1 MKKRYRVTAGALG
14 ALLVC
19 GMVSPTFAAASVSK
33 DDTVYATLDPSG
45 AVAHQT
51 VSSWLHSDKG
61 LTNFADVS
69 DLQDIVNLK
78 SDELPKQDGTA
89 LIWNVDGNDV
99 YYQGASTDT
108 LPIETEITYMLD
120 GNPVEASAL
129 AGASGHLAIHIAFH
143 NNAVETRTIDGVEY
157 EICVPYFVL
166 VGTDLST
173 DHFVNIE
180 AEDGIIETDSTNQ
193 IVGFLTMPG
202 MRDTYGDLLDGKLSE
217 VRDKLLDSVDIECD
231 MKDGELPSLYVAYA
245 SDLSALD
252 ELDGGEFG
260 DVDEM
265 FDQLDELKDATQQL
279 IDGSRELADGCSTL
293 DDKLGELSSNYV
305 VFHDGI
311 IDACSGAGL
320 LTDATKQL
328 CSGMRTLTLGA
339 DTLGDGVDE
348 LADGA
353 KTLEEG
359 AKQTDAGASALSTGL
374 NTLDSNSSDL
384 SEGSRQLAQGLDQ
397 LSGALTSSDVQ
408 ALFSGSEEMK
418 RSLSD
423 LSDGMQKVCA
433 AVEGSDFSTAIS
445 TLDKMETLAYSLAE
459 NAEDLGNDDSDS
471 IGEARELTEEQEDA
485 LKEMDGGDEIL
496 EKFEDNVATIEDASE
511 SSESGEDISDQ
522 LKILAET
529 LGKVSDGL
537 RKSNDEMKEL
547 KESLATINSGLATAS
562 SKYSY
567 MNSGLQELA
576 GTLGSSVTKLHE
588 GAVSLDSGI
597 AKYTSGVSSAAQGAA
612 QLAAGTK
619 QVSGGASQ
627 LASGIDTLNSK
638 VPELKNGMN
647 QLSDGADQLDSG
659 AGELSAGMQ
668 QLQSA
673 SATVQNAIYQ
683 FDEAGTQLSDGAGT
697 LYDGIV
703 QYNEEGIS
711 KITENQTLTD
721 LRTASKIF
729 EEQRDMADAQSCYS
743 GAPASAA
750 ETTTKFVMRTQEV
763 APEEVETE
771 QPEETKKE
779 TLWDRIKG
787 LF

>member
-19 GMVSPTFAAASVSK
+19 GMVSPAFAASISK
-33 DDTVYATLDPSG
+33 TETVYATLDPSG
-45 AVAHQT
+45 TTMHQT

-61 LTNFADVS
+61 LKNFADVS

-89 LIWNVDGNDV
+89 LTWNVDGNDV
-99 YYQGASTDT
+99 YYQGTSTGT

-129 AGASGHLAIHIAFH
+129 AGASGHLAMHIAFR

-157 EICVPYFVL
+157 EVCMPYFVM
-166 VGTDLST
+166 VGTNLST
-173 DHFVNIE
+173 DHFTNIK
-180 AEDGIIETDSTNQ
+180 AEDGIVETDSTNQ
-193 IVGFLTMPG
+193 LVGFLTMPG
-202 MRDTYGDLLDGKLSE
+202 MRDTYGDLLDGKLGE

-231 MKDGELPSLYVAYA
+231 MTDGELPSLYVAYS
-245 SDLSALD
+245 SDLNALD
-252 ELDGGEFG
+252 ELDGDEFD

-265 FDQLDELKDATQQL
+265 FDQMDELKDATQQL

-320 LTDATKQL
+320 LTDGTKQL

-339 DTLGDGVDE
+339 DAMGDGVGQ

-359 AKQTDAGASALSTGL
+359 AKQTDAGASSLSSGL

-384 SEGSRQLAQGLDQ
+384 SEGSKQLANGLNQ
-397 LSGALTSSDVQ
+397 LAGAMENDDVKALASGPSQMKSGLGTLKSGIESAAGTLKENLAGAASQVEGAADKISGLKKEPSYGEGETVSVPEVNTEGMTDEQKAQVAALKDAAEQ
-408 ALFSGSEEMK
+408 NK
-418 RSLSD
+418 
-423 LSDGMQKVCA
+423 A
-433 AVEGSDFSTAIS
+433 AVESYKDAAQSNAEKIEELNGNIS
-445 TLDKMETLAYSLAE
+445 VAEKTLRGVASKLGDVDTSGLSALIGGVETLQSSCDELSGGI
-459 NAEDLGNDDSDS
+459 N
-471 IGEARELTEEQEDA
+471 ELTKT
-485 LKEMDGGDEIL
+485 L
-496 EKFEDNVATIEDASE
+496 
-511 SSESGEDISDQ
+511 SGSITQ
-522 LKILAET
+522 
-529 LGKVSDGL
+529 
-537 RKSNDEMKEL
+537 
-547 KESLATINSGLATAS
+547 
-562 SKYSY
+562 
-567 MNSGLQELA
+567 
-576 GTLGSSVTKLHE
+576 LHE
-588 GAVSLDSGI
+588 GAVALDTGI

-627 LASGIDTLNSK
+627 LASGINTLNGK
-638 VPELKNGMN
+638 VPELKDGMN
-647 QLSDGADQLDSG
+647 QLSDGANQLDSG
-659 AGELSAGMQ
+659 AGELSAGMK
-668 QLQSA
+668 QLKSA
-673 SATVQNAIYQ
+673 SATVQDAIYQ
-683 FDEAGTQLSDGAGT
+683 FDNAGTQLSDGAGT

-729 EEQRDMADAQSCYS
+729 EEQQDMADAQTCYS

-750 ETTTKFVMRTQEV
+750 ETTTKFVMRTAEV
-763 APEEVETE
+763 EPDEVETE